1 MSIKLYGTLSLSEA
15 EYALRDGKVATIEE
29 FLNFWNAGVDSDGD
43 ALSACPT
50 RVKAAIV
57 YHFLW
62 ATTLYSQNR
71 LLTQMAFA
79 HEAAN
84 STPNSTF
91 SVSEGRPIEGGY
103 AKDICVR
110 SAGKGY
116 VNKVLNG
123 LARFQNSRQLR
134 GPNANKVDFDHPPSG
149 IARHGDVPHSVVTG
163 PFHEADYIAGQVA
176 EVSHSNT
183 GWLEQYYVR
192 PKAALVREFADLVR
206 PLFYPRLHHGFTFL
220 SQNPTILNTG
230 IEYPKSRKQRSRIPI
245 SLHHAMEEIVQFA
258 RDGWMQWGIWTTLY
272 NSGGCA
278 VIQKEIEAY
287 RRAREDYAY
296 GVLCKQAN
304 LPEALAQYDQFAE
317 IGYLTPRV
325 VARRQ
330 MLDHGTI
337 CFPGMNG
344 ERVAEQQPQG
354 AK

>member
-15 EYALRDGKVATIEE
+15 EYALLHGKTVNIEE
-29 FLNFWNAGVDSDGD
+29 FLKYWDVGFDNEGD

-50 RVKAAIV
+50 RVRAAIV

-62 ATTLYSQNR
+62 ATMLYSR
-71 LLTQMAFA
+71 DRIITQMAFA

-91 SVSEGRPIEGGY
+91 SVSEARPIEGGY

-116 VNKVLNG
+116 VNKFLNG

-134 GPNANKVDFDHPPSG
+134 GPNANKVDFDHPPYGIERSG
-149 IARHGDVPHSVVTG
+149 DAPSSVVTG

-176 EVSHSNT
+176 EVSHNNT
-183 GWLEQYYVR
+183 YWLEKYYVR
-192 PKAALVREFADLVR
+192 PKAALVREFAEIVR

-245 SLHHAMEEIVQFA
+245 SLHHAMEEIVQFGS
-258 RDGWMQWGIWTTLY
+258 DGWLQGGICRTLV
-272 NSGGCA
+272 NGGGLQA
-278 VIQKEIEAY
+278 INKEIEAY
-287 RRAREDYAY
+287 RKAREDYAY

-304 LPEALAQYDQFAE
+304 LPDALNQYDQFAE

-330 MLDHGTI
+330 LLDHGMI

-344 ERVAEQQPQG
+344 ERVAEQQPQET
-354 AK
+354 K